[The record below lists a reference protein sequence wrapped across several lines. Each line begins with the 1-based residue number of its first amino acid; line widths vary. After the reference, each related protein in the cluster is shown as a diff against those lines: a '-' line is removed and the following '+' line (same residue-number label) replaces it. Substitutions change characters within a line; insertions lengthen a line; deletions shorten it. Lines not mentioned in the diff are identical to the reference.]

1 MFESLSGYKAL
12 VFDYSV
18 MFETGGTPAFDELL
32 SVISKNA
39 LEVYVSKTFKMLHYC
54 VLHQTD
60 PKSGK
65 AIDAMK
71 TFCAYLLPDHR
82 LHLVNEIETGAFL
95 DALSSVENACILTTR
110 NGIFTKRLYEKQPDF
125 NGDIAVLTKKELKVF
140 HSIQQMTEELP
151 QPEVSKLALNNSFLD
166 EYAFASVGDSVKSED
181 KKESYELIKR
191 LSGGAEGMVFTTDNK
206 ALVAKIYH
214 RGTITPLRWAKL
226 KKLADLGI
234 RSSGFCL
241 PRTLLYFNNV
251 PVGYTMPLGKGTT
264 LGSVFDGPDA
274 ILEQFPDWT
283 RLDVVDTLISLI
295 EKYLYLHLH
304 NVIAGD
310 IQLKNALI
318 ASSKKVYLID
328 MDSVQ
333 IGNFPCPVG
342 TEEFTDPRL
351 WGQDFAGFIRGLCDE
366 DYSIAMLVFSILFCG
381 LHPYATRNGAET
393 LKEEILEKNFPYTL
407 DDSDEEHIPLGGY
420 NYIWRSLPSR
430 LRTMLYQTFKCGTR
444 YEAAQWYDAVS
455 SYHEDIVGMKMEV
468 GESYKLFPYS
478 PYKQKEYTGLADD
491 FKPAENENPNSVKAA
506 FEKKISESAEPSA
519 EQPFQKAADNSPF
532 KNPDEKPVFEKKT
545 FAAPSGKYEPR
556 NIGDPEAAKNY
567 GTKSPEPSA
576 DRKKGGKF
584 LGLF

>member
-1 MFESLSGYKAL
+1 MFESLSNYKAL
-12 VFDYSV
+12 IFDYSV
-18 MFETGGTPAFDELL
+18 MFETGGTSVFDELL
-32 SVISKNA
+32 SVIAKNSH
-39 LEVYVSKTFKMLHYC
+39 EVYVSKTFKMLHYV
-54 VLHQTD
+54 VLHQAD
-60 PKSGK
+60 PKSSR

-82 LHLVNEIETGAFL
+82 LHLVNEIETNAFL
-95 DALSSVENACILTTR
+95 EALSSLENVCILTTR
-110 NGIFTKRLYEKQPDF
+110 NGIFTKRLFEKQPDF
-125 NGDIAVLTKKELKVF
+125 SGDIAILTKKELKIF
-140 HSIQQMTEELP
+140 DSIQRMTEELP

-166 EYAFASVGDSVKSED
+166 EYAFASVGDVVKSED
-181 KKESYELIKR
+181 NKESYELNKR

-226 KKLADLGI
+226 KKLSDLGI
-234 RSSGFCL
+234 RGSGFCL

-283 RLDVVDTLISLI
+283 RLDIVDTLLLLI
-295 EKYLYLHLH
+295 EKYIYLHLH

-333 IGNFPCPVG
+333 IANFPCPVG

-351 WGQDFAGFIRGLCDE
+351 WGKDFAGFVRGLCDE

-407 DDSDEEHIPLGGY
+407 DDSEEDHIPLGGY
-420 NYIWRSLPSR
+420 NYIWRSLPSKI
-430 LRTMLYQTFKCGTR
+430 RTMLYQTFKCGTR
-444 YEAAQWYDAVS
+444 YEAVQWYDAVS
-455 SYHEDIVGMKMEV
+455 AYHDDIVNQKLGD
-468 GESYKLFPYS
+468 GEAYKLFPNS

-491 FKPAENENPNSVKAA
+491 FQPAVQENPNSVKAA
-506 FEKKISESAEPSA
+506 FERKIEESSEPAV
-519 EQPFQKAADNSPF
+519 EQPVHTQEENSPF
-532 KNPDEKPVFEKKT
+532 RNPEEKPVFEKKT

-567 GTKSPEPSA
+567 GIKNPDQGADKKKS
-576 DRKKGGKF
+576 GKF